1 MKILVII
8 LFVIGFSLS
17 HKVEDDEIEGLF
29 DTSSDEE

>member
-1 MKILVII
+1 M
-8 LFVIGFSLS
+8 IGFSLS